1 MRIVCTRVRFDM
13 VFFVCE
19 EVPATIIA
27 IFAQCG
33 LVAHT
38 HTPITMTLAGRLF
51 RNLG

>member
-33 LVAHT
+33 LVVHT
-38 HTPITMTLAGRLF
+38 HHHDSCRTFVPKSWLT
-51 RNLG
+51 